1 VEDGMRASLGVAAIA
16 VISTWP
22 VAAEAADLWT
32 RPAYPPAPYAPVVSP
47 WTGFYV
53 GGFVGG
59 TISDQKLDEHGADQF
74 FAAAGAG
81 SSTRLTPASDPET
94 PFGLSGHKSSLT
106 GGGFLGYNYQYGR
119 IVVGVEGDFAAKQA
133 QTSGSRTVISSA
145 TYDFTPNGL
154 NGDTD
159 FDTAGAA
166 RTEFF
171 TGQVRQNWDASA
183 RLRLGGLI
191 TPSILLYGTG
201 GVVLGSVDSA
211 FSYSATTM
219 YSYEAGGPT
228 TPITHTT
235 FGAGS
240 WNDTRIGWTAGL
252 GVEAAIAAH
261 WKVRAEYRFAD
272 LGHYSKTVPLTRT
285 TTDAAI
291 PNTGSSAAV
300 ANVNADFHTLR
311 LGVAYGF

>member
-1 VEDGMRASLGVAAIA
+1 
-16 VISTWP
+16 
-22 VAAEAADLWT
+22 
-32 RPAYPPAPYAPVVSP
+32 
-47 WTGFYV
+47 
-53 GGFVGG
+53 
-59 TISDQKLDEHGADQF
+59 LDEHGANQF

-81 SSTRLTPASDPET
+81 SSALLTPASDPET
-94 PFGLSGHKSSLT
+94 PFGLSGHKASLT

-133 QTSGSRTVISSA
+133 ETSA
-145 TYDFTPNGL
+145 TATVMTHATYNGSAT
-154 NGDTD
+154 GDTASAD
-159 FDTAGAA
+159 

-171 TGQVRQNWDASA
+171 TGLVRQNWDASA

-201 GVVLGSVDSA
+201 GVALGSVDGA
-211 FSYSATTM
+211 FSYAATTA
-219 YSYEAGGPT
+219 YNEIGAGS
-228 TPITHTT
+228 IVHTT

-272 LGHYSKTVPLTRT
+272 LGHFSKTVPLTRT

-300 ANVNADFHTLR
+300 VNVNADFHTLR
-311 LGVAYGF
+311 LEWRTVSDPAPPYGGARAEHRGGIQTKSYAEGSQKFAEASDWEGNWDRVLFDSAPRPCCRIRERGSFRIATH